1 MGMTKIIYGADFDAT
16 CGVGME
22 IVDRQGELHKQ
33 ASTIF
38 DMDYDAMKPDDKHVG
53 IHVVALGDSEHYQF
67 NRNGDGFPKKACVDY
82 HNTFVKHGHVFR
94 HHRNK
99 DPEKAIGIIKASAY
113 NEPMGR
119 IELFIHADKEKAAP
133 ELERLEKE
141 GEHPFSM
148 ACVVDHDRCFTKGT
162 LVLTDRGFVPI
173 ESVSVGDICITAEA
187 EPSRVVATTVNM
199 SSALTRVS
207 VRGIPDE
214 IECTPNHPFNVVSAD
229 KMRSCSGSANGLRRR
244 HTPKDGTT
252 RCRTCGKAIDVSSE
266 WKQACQLVCGDYV
279 KEKIDKC
286 SESVVRGVSFAY
298 LCGMYVGDGSPI
310 WEVSGHEGKGD
321 TARITGLQISASASD
336 KDAEILERIKEAFR
350 LCTGKD
356 ASVNSES
363 GGKNAYIVALSD
375 GLLANKIV
383 NLTGSYCREKFLSSE
398 ILTWSRA
405 EKAAFVAGYLDADGA
420 AGLHDKRPIFRVCS
434 VNKGLLLSVQR
445 LLWSLGVPATV
456 GLGNALE
463 SMKDSSGFC
472 HKSSVY
478 HVFFAKAPSILV
490 SASVKLS
497 EFCKR
502 NTFANGGSGILLI
515 DGYAYLPVS
524 SVRTFESECVSTYNF
539 EVEGSHT
546 YVAEGVGVHN
556 CSICGA
562 MRKHAGDSSECDH
575 VANHLG
581 ELFEDGKQVGTYN
594 DEPKFFDISFVGRP
608 ADRIAWSLKVA
619 SASALPLGSVKE
631 AELEGV
637 YPPDELVCEKG
648 ASARKLGYARDIA
661 GLQQI
666 YRGWMSKSASVRT
679 PTEMYLYELRR
690 VRTGGL
696 PDDVISRLREVN
708 EKVAMHA
715 LASNGVVMD
724 IPTFFKYATGD
735 DYVPVV
741 EKYIVPLMSYY
752 PSYLENMVKKST
764 ASRFCANGMF
774 DVSEQHARDLP
785 FEIERSV
792 KEAAFADDIR
802 RIAVESSGS
811 LEEPHLVDTKVPDWF
826 NGPVVE
832 KLAETYASYQ
842 MSAVDAV
849 LGTGS
854 RNKLDVEA
862 VLAANNVSQR

>member
-38 DMDYDAMKPDDKHVG
+38 GMDYDVMKPDDKHVG

-82 HNTFVKHGHVFR
+82 HDTFVKHGHVFR
-94 HHRNK
+94 HHMNK
-99 DPEKAIGIIKASAY
+99 QAEKAIGIVKASAY

-119 IELFIHADKEKAAP
+119 IELFIHADKDKAAP
-133 ELERLEKE
+133 ELARLEKE
-141 GEHPFSM
+141 GEVPFSM
-148 ACVVDHDRCFTKGT
+148 ACTVDHDR
-162 LVLTDRGFVPI
+162 
-173 ESVSVGDICITAEA
+173 
-187 EPSRVVATTVNM
+187 
-199 SSALTRVS
+199 
-207 VRGIPDE
+207 
-214 IECTPNHPFNVVSAD
+214 
-229 KMRSCSGSANGLRRR
+229 
-244 HTPKDGTT
+244 
-252 RCRTCGKAIDVSSE
+252 
-266 WKQACQLVCGDYV
+266 
-279 KEKIDKC
+279 
-286 SESVVRGVSFAY
+286 
-298 LCGMYVGDGSPI
+298 
-310 WEVSGHEGKGD
+310 
-321 TARITGLQISASASD
+321 
-336 KDAEILERIKEAFR
+336 
-350 LCTGKD
+350 
-356 ASVNSES
+356 
-363 GGKNAYIVALSD
+363 
-375 GLLANKIV
+375 
-383 NLTGSYCREKFLSSE
+383 
-398 ILTWSRA
+398 
-405 EKAAFVAGYLDADGA
+405 
-420 AGLHDKRPIFRVCS
+420 
-434 VNKGLLLSVQR
+434 
-445 LLWSLGVPATV
+445 
-456 GLGNALE
+456 
-463 SMKDSSGFC
+463 
-472 HKSSVY
+472 
-478 HVFFAKAPSILV
+478 
-490 SASVKLS
+490 
-497 EFCKR
+497 
-502 NTFANGGSGILLI
+502 
-515 DGYAYLPVS
+515 
-524 SVRTFESECVSTYNF
+524 
-539 EVEGSHT
+539 
-546 YVAEGVGVHN
+546 

-594 DEPKFFDISFVGRP
+594 DEPRFFDISFVGRP

-648 ASARKLGYARDIA
+648 ASARKLGYARDIV

-696 PDDVISRLREVN
+696 PDDVVSRLREVN
-708 EKVAMHA
+708 EKVAMHM

-752 PSYLENMVKKST
+752 PSYLEDMVEKSA

-774 DVSEQHARDLP
+774 DVSEQYARDLP

-792 KEAAFADDIR
+792 KEAAFADDVR